1 MNLHPLIFRDH
12 YRRWWWAHL
21 VGFLLFAAIGVAVGH
36 GLDPHWIPLG
46 AGALLG
52 SAVALTAQTN
62 ARILLSLPIRASELG
77 ATLWWIVVPLSGLV
91 PTFGLTVGW
100 AVSGRFGSAVPMDVG
115 VLLWFLLLTQAVSA
129 FQFTVVGFIPNAETH
144 DLRDKTPG
152 VFTAE
157 FGSSGLIA
165 SCFFPLFWSE
175 PRALW
180 DPLSCGILAMGVM
193 CGIVSW
199 RRRTAFLLQRSRK
212 NEGPTQSVR
221 SAVVLPKPSRLDGFA
236 GLYLAMFSMGA
247 AVGLALSGALW
258 AYMASSPDRMAA
270 IRPHVV
276 PAHRFGDTVT
286 IVMRPGVLARA
297 QATLMCMMIAFPF
310 LSVWSSLASLRHW
323 RTLPISAQSMAWVLI
338 GLHLTGWFGSILP
351 MHALMKW
358 LSIQSSWPASQPLL
372 VWSDLGL
379 LVLEAGLF
387 AMVLAF
393 ALRFGVKSFTPWW
406 FVLLSPLVGVTHL
419 MLSPILERFFEQGG
433 EPLATVASALTGVI
447 LLFVA
452 QAWIVRSLRHQS
464 RIFSPGFHQFGRLN
478 AGS

>member
-100 AVSGRFGSAVPMDVG
+100 TVSGRFGSAVPMDVG

-165 SCFFPLFWSE
+165 SCFFPLFW
-175 PRALW
+175 ANAHTVW
-180 DPLSCGILAMGVM
+180 DPLSCAILAMGAV
-193 CGIVSW
+193 CGLVSW
-199 RRRTAFLLQRSRK
+199 HRRTAFLLQRARK
-212 NEGPTQSVR
+212 NEGPTQSGSSLVI
-221 SAVVLPKPSRLDGFA
+221 LPQPSRLDGFA
-236 GLYLAMFSMGA
+236 GLFLPTLLRSGLCGFGLSALGMSAIPSIIWTNLFRSGAQSIGFVVLLSAGMDMTVLSSLRHLRTLPFSAARLAWTLIGLQVTVWNGLILPLVATECLIGTSFGGSALGA
-247 AVGLALSGALW
+247 AV
-258 AYMASSPDRMAA
+258 
-270 IRPHVV
+270 
-276 PAHRFGDTVT
+276 
-286 IVMRPGVLARA
+286 
-297 QATLMCMMIAFPF
+297 
-310 LSVWSSLASLRHW
+310 
-323 RTLPISAQSMAWVLI
+323 
-338 GLHLTGWFGSILP
+338 FGSG
-351 MHALMKW
+351 W
-358 LSIQSSWPASQPLL
+358 LAIQI
-372 VWSDLGL
+372 
-379 LVLEAGLF
+379 
-387 AMVLAF
+387 AF
-393 ALRFGVKSFTPWW
+393 ALRFGAKWAFLAYALFMFSVLGLPSLGVKFGPTEPVVAG
-406 FVLLSPLVGVTHL
+406 VLL
-419 MLSPILERFFEQGG
+419 I
-433 EPLATVASALTGVI
+433 
-447 LLFVA
+447 FVA
-452 QAWIVRSLRHQS
+452 QAWMARTLRHQS
-464 RIFSPGFHQFGRLN
+464 RIFSPGFHQIGRLN
-478 AGS
+478 SCG